1 MRRAPMRS
9 PDETISGSPSN
20 AGPSLRR
27 KAPKAGST
35 IAATITGGSGCVRN
49 YEQQCDADILNQT
62 LLDRPTESFQV
73 SQIALH
79 AGNAVSRV
87 IIDDEMR
94 DQGAD
99 SHGVGTGNGSVVQ
112 IPGTGLS
119 GNSAQCNTSFVEAI
133 GGGCGRLFLLGTRQ
147 TAPFIRS
154 RRVLRVLVRDLRTAA
169 SGHGR

>member
-1 MRRAPMRS
+1 MRS
-9 PDETISGSPSN
+9 E
-20 AGPSLRR
+20 LRT
-27 KAPKAGST
+27 A
-35 IAATITGGSGCVRN
+35 
-49 YEQQCDADILNQT
+49 CDADILNQT

-112 IPGTGLS
+112 IPGTGVVWKF
-119 GNSAQCNTSFVEAI
+119 C
-133 GGGCGRLFLLGTRQ
+133 
-147 TAPFIRS
+147 PM
-154 RRVLRVLVRDLRTAA
+154 
-169 SGHGR
+169 